1 MLEVTPAVE
10 TVTIE
15 EYRRF
20 SEDAMDL
27 FAVPIVDADETL
39 NISSDVRDEFFDL
52 RDFWQTM
59 PRHNS
64 GSSRWKRSWQKAPE
78 SGPREI

>member
-1 MLEVTPAVE
+1 MEVTPAVD
-10 TVTIE
+10 TVTVE
-15 EYRRF
+15 ENRRF
-20 SEDAMDL
+20 SIEAIDL
-27 FAVPIVDADETL
+27 LTVSMVDPDETL
-39 NISSDVRDEFFDL
+39 MMSSEISSGFLDL

-64 GSSRWKRSWQKAPE
+64 GTSRWKRSWQNAPE